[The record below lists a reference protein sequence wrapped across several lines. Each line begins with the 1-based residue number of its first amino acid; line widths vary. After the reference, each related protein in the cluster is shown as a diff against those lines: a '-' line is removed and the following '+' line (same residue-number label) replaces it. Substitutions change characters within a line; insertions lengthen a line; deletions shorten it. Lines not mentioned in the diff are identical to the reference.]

1 MSILYL
7 FGIARCE
14 RYPGTLLK
22 HSFFCLGEF
31 ESSFLRAFADSI
43 LTSFMDAFLVISL
56 VMVQSYV
63 STPEAS
69 NLPTSGLQQA
79 CDMDSVENKR
89 TEVLL
94 CWFHFL
100 CCRPERT
107 EVFQV
112 LLFQPVKASENPQ
125 PERMESQRSEISAA
139 QSTRCSTVS
148 DSEAEMFPEGSLVE
162 YRLLSRSSKMRGLED
177 LHLEVTVCYSPMV
190 RKIIDCCF

>member
-1 MSILYL
+1 MPESLYCLGLPMSILYL

-31 ESSFLRAFADSI
+31 ESSFPRAFADSI
-43 LTSFMDAFLVISL
+43 LTSFMDVFLVIFL

-100 CCRPERT
+100 WCRPGQT
-107 EVFQV
+107 Q
-112 LLFQPVKASENPQ
+112 N
-125 PERMESQRSEISAA
+125 
-139 QSTRCSTVS
+139 
-148 DSEAEMFPEGSLVE
+148 
-162 YRLLSRSSKMRGLED
+162 
-177 LHLEVTVCYSPMV
+177 
-190 RKIIDCCF
+190 

>member
-43 LTSFMDAFLVISL
+43 LTSFMDAFLVIFL

-69 NLPTSGLQQA
+69 NLPLR
-79 CDMDSVENKR
+79 VFNKHV
-89 TEVLL
+89 TWTLL
-94 CWFHFL
+94 RIREQGF
-100 CCRPERT
+100 CC
-107 EVFQV
+107 
-112 LLFQPVKASENPQ
+112 AG
-125 PERMESQRSEISAA
+125 
-139 QSTRCSTVS
+139 STFFGVGQDKHRI
-148 DSEAEMFPEGSLVE
+148 EMN
-162 YRLLSRSSKMRGLED
+162 
-177 LHLEVTVCYSPMV
+177 
-190 RKIIDCCF
+190 